1 MLETN
6 ACKSAPAKTKEHI
19 RPLIITFA
27 GRVPEN
33 STVSSIYH
41 PVSKSPLYFF
51 TAKPAVGLMG
61 VISKFL
67 VCFGFAG
74 AFLERV
80 VVGKASIES
89 EVGVGLERLYDHF
102 D

>member
-41 PVSKSPLYFF
+41 LVSKSPLYFF
-51 TAKPAVGLMG
+51 TVKPAVGLLG
-61 VISKFL
+61 LYPNSWCASGLRGLSWSGWWWAKL
-67 VCFGFAG
+67 L
-74 AFLERV
+74 LEV
-80 VVGKASIES
+80 K
-89 EVGVGLERLYDHF
+89 
-102 D
+102 

>member
-1 MLETN
+1 MLEKN
-6 ACKSAPAKTKEHI
+6 ACKNAPAKTKEHI
-19 RPLIITFA
+19 RPLTITFQ
-27 GRVPEN
+27 GGFLKTVLFLV
-33 STVSSIYH
+33 STILYQKALCIFYCKTSSRS
-41 PVSKSPLYFF
+41 V
-51 TAKPAVGLMG
+51 G